1 MQTTNISENTTQSD
15 PNLDN
20 MYMLLDP
27 HLRPGTPDNNNQ
39 YSMEIFEKHKQLAQD
54 YFKVLVCFNK
64 QFDRRDRLVLV
75 KRRREESKV
84 VTPLGAPLCIRIE
97 QRRCCS
103 RIVKAEVA
111 QFQHTRRSNK
121 EVIVKQIN
129 QVLLLFLTLCILISA
144 VSVITPRN
152 KK

>member
-54 YFKVLVCFNK
+54 YFKVYT
-64 QFDRRDRLVLV
+64 VL
-75 KRRREESKV
+75 KEEIS
-84 VTPLGAPLCIRIE
+84 G
-97 QRRCCS
+97 S
-103 RIVKAEVA
+103 R
-111 QFQHTRRSNK
+111 
-121 EVIVKQIN
+121 
-129 QVLLLFLTLCILISA
+129 
-144 VSVITPRN
+144 
-152 KK
+152 